1 MDPERS
7 STSSRLAVHELRHD
21 LARARTLIEQV
32 LDGLPDGSQAARPAQ
47 SLQSLLD
54 RAKHSLEGVLLGD
67 ADVAMRR
74 PTQVAGLVEQ
84 VVDAHDPG
92 RERVEWQA
100 AAVMANIDP
109 VKFERIVDNLLEN
122 ALEHA
127 PAGSKVRV
135 VSEAARRAVLVTVE
149 HDGTPV
155 PDRVRERL
163 TDDRPDD
170 ERTPTGLEVVARFVR
185 AHGGQLHFD
194 ATRARVQVELPL
206 SNPAPPSR

>member
-32 LDGLPDGSQAARPAQ
+32 LDGLPEASQAARPAQ

-54 RAKHSLEGVLLGD
+54 RAKHSLEGVLGD
-67 ADVAMRR
+67 ADVAVRR

-84 VVDAHDPG
+84 VVDAHDPE
-92 RERVEWQA
+92 RERVEWRA
-100 AAVMANIDP
+100 ASVMANIDP
-109 VKFERIVDNLLEN
+109 VKVERIVDNLFEN

-149 HDGTPV
+149 HEGTPV

-163 TDDRPDD
+163 ADYQPDD
-170 ERTPTGLEVVARFVR
+170 ERAPTGLEVVARFVH
-185 AHGGQLHFD
+185 AHGGQLHLD
-194 ATRARVQVELPL
+194 AARARVQVELPL
-206 SNPAPPSR
+206 SNPATPSG